1 MIRVEQGGLLSVIQD
16 QGRTGLRY
24 LGIPSSGT
32 LVPAWMHLANTL
44 VGNPADTPVIEC
56 HEGGLQLAV
65 HDQTALVAILGD
77 AEVVTVRTNSQAQT
91 LEPWT
96 AHALAPGSSITI
108 KSSGRYRL
116 CVVAIAGFCPAQH
129 LASASTYVRASLGG
143 IEGRA
148 LQSADELPVST
159 PLAIEPGVCCEPFMP
174 YEEKNVSSEEQ
185 AIALA
190 AVPGPQMD
198 AFSKA
203 AINNFFN
210 EEYTLSRDADRMGA
224 RLHGPVLEHKSVS
237 ERDIVSD
244 AIVPGSVQVPGNG
257 QPIVLLADAHTA
269 GGYPKIAT
277 VVSSELAKL
286 ALYRTGQRFR
296 FEKVDADAAVLL
308 TREHHANM
316 KRHAA
321 TLHKAADV
329 SIDPSLLIQN
339 NLIDGVVNAREC

>member
-1 MIRVEQGGLLSVIQD
+1 
-16 QGRTGLRY
+16 
-24 LGIPSSGT
+24 
-32 LVPAWMHLANTL
+32 MHLANTL
-44 VGNPADTPVIEC
+44 VGNPTDTPVIEC
-56 HEGGLQLAV
+56 HEGGLELAV
-65 HDQTALVAILGD
+65 HDQTAFIAVLGD
-77 AEVVTVRTNSQAQT
+77 AKVVSVRTNSQAQT

-96 AHALAPGSSITI
+96 THAVAPGSSITI

-116 CVVAIAGFCPAQH
+116 CVLAIAGFRPAQH

-148 LQSADELPVST
+148 LQCADELPVAT
-159 PLAIEPGVCCEPFMP
+159 PMALEPGVCCEPFIP
-174 YEEKNVSSEEQ
+174 VDEKSASPLDQ
-185 AIALA
+185 AISLA
-190 AVPGPQMD
+190 AVPGPQLD
-198 AFSKA
+198 AFSEA

-224 RLHGPVLEHKSVS
+224 RLHGPVLEHKSAS
-237 ERDIVSD
+237 ARDIVSD

-286 ALYRTGQRFR
+286 ALYRTGQRFV
-296 FEKVDADAAVLL
+296 FKKVDAEAAVLL
-308 TREHHANM
+308 TREHHANVT
-316 KRHAA
+316 RAA
-321 TLHKAADV
+321 GALHKSANV